1 MYALHAQ
8 NRTCLPGNETVNA
21 TAPLLDLRQ
30 DTTFFGRTEEL
41 YQLVRNLSKG
51 RHTLI
56 AGDKGIGKSRLM
68 VEAKWVLSGRIR
80 RIDFSANI
88 IAQLRGNLGV
98 HINPD
103 QYKMLF
109 IEHSSPLGDCLKEIA
124 EDLFYLGDLR
134 IEPEED
140 RTDWASAKKQLS
152 GLGANKLQ
160 SLIFESISQSEVA
173 ELLFFDNLDRISPTQ
188 QKFLET
194 LLNIALICA
203 AVVQMKETFFFKRI
217 WASFTKIDLEPLP
230 EPIAIQLINY
240 FFENYPLH
248 IIDPEL
254 YRRELLKASNGNP
267 FHIKNMLWH
276 GSREKY
282 LDTNEIRKLR
292 QVDEG
297 HYFNMGP
304 IYIFGISIFT
314 IFKIFSIGM
323 ENREFYIYFSALGF
337 FAYMIFRVFRA
348 FFLFR
353 PQKYR

>member
-1 MYALHAQ
+1 MNSQ
-8 NRTCLPGNETVNA
+8 NLPS
-21 TAPLLDLRQ
+21 DLRQ
-30 DTTFFGRTEEL
+30 DLGFFGRSEEL
-41 YQLVRNLSKG
+41 FLLVKNLSKG

-68 VEAKWVLSGRIR
+68 LEAKWILSGKAR
-80 RIDFSANI
+80 RIDFSSKI
-88 IAQLRGNLGV
+88 LSRLRGNLGV
-98 HINPD
+98 RIKPD

-109 IEHSSPLGDCLKEIA
+109 IQHSSPLGDCIREIA
-124 EDLFYLGDLR
+124 EDLFYMGDLHLELDGER
-134 IEPEED
+134 S
-140 RTDWASAKKQLS
+140 DWTTAKKQLT
-152 GLGANKLQ
+152 GLGSNKLQ
-160 SLIFESISQSEVA
+160 TLIFEGISQSDKPY
-173 ELLFFDNLDRISPTQ
+173 LIFFDNLDRISPTQ

-194 LLNIALICA
+194 LLNIAVICA
-203 AVVQMKETFFFKRI
+203 AVVQIKENFFFKRI
-217 WASFTKIDLEPLP
+217 WASFTRIDLESLP
-230 EPIAIQLINY
+230 ESVSTQLINH

-254 YRRELLKASNGNP
+254 YRREILKASNGNP

-282 LDTNEIRKLR
+282 LDTTEIRKLR

-304 IYIFGISIFT
+304 IYVFGISIFT